1 MSDNP
6 PAGFTPRYFDDVE
19 EGERFAV
26 EDART
31 ITDADVANFTGLTG
45 DFYPLHLSEP
55 HAAETRFGERVVP
68 GNLVFVLTEGIICGA
83 FPMGYTHGVHGVA
96 SYGHDHLRFVEP
108 VTIGDTLS
116 VSAEVVDTELYDE
129 RSGLVRYEYKTRNQ
143 HGDVVLIDEHL
154 SLKQRRGAEP
164 PNPEEGDLDE

>member
-1 MSDNP
+1 MSDSP
-6 PAGFTPRYFDDVE
+6 PADFTPRYFDDVE
-19 EGERFAV
+19 EGEQFTV

-31 ITDADVANFTGLTG
+31 ITEADVANFAGLTG

-55 HAAETRFGERVVP
+55 HAAKTRFGERVVP
-68 GNLVFVLTEGIICGA
+68 GNLVFVLTEGIVCGA

-116 VSAEVVDTELYDE
+116 VSAEVLDTEPYDE
-129 RSGLVRYEYKTRNQ
+129 RSGLVRYEYRTRNQ
-143 HGDVVLIDEHL
+143 NGDVVLVDEHL
-154 SLKQRRGAEP
+154 SLKQRREPTPTDSGA
-164 PNPEEGDLDE
+164 GDRNE